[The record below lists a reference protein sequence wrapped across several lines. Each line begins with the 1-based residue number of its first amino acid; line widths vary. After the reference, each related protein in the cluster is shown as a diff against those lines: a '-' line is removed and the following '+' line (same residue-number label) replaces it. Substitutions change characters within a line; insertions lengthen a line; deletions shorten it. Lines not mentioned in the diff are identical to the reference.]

1 MRSTSGPTG
10 SRCTSRSC
18 WAPER
23 PGARRRAGHPRGDL
37 PSTIEDA
44 VLDRLSR
51 RSPDAQAVARA
62 GAVVG
67 RCFIPD
73 VLAEIMDVPPASLDD
88 PLQELI
94 EHGVLEPPGSRGLLD
109 FRHQLLRDAIYRS
122 VPLRDRRRF
131 HARAG
136 EFGTNLEGQSEIHS
150 SRHFEL
156 AGDRRRAYDTAR
168 AGARQAARIAAHR
181 EACELYRR
189 AAANLPDD
197 APPMERVEV
206 YIALA
211 REALD
216 IEDLQTA
223 GDASRQAA
231 TTARAAGETVAAI
244 QAETLDLEVGSR
256 QGLAASAEIARIDRL
271 LAELDALPPAETREA
286 RVDLELWRALTRTR
300 IRDLT
305 GARDGFAT
313 VRRLGDELGDPEWAM
328 VADWKGA
335 VNEFAAGDL
344 EAEHPADRRDRPR
357 GGAPRLWV
365 HRRLGLPGRVAMASK
380 VMDYQ
385 AARYWMS
392 EGLRYADAIEQ
403 SFCAHVIRANTALV
417 DWATGTDWSAAD
429 DRGRQAIADRGCLI
443 GAARARW
450 AVGYIALARGQT
462 DLAEEEL
469 TAALTFGEADE
480 GDRLHPPAAL
490 GAGGGRA
497 DRR

>member
-1 MRSTSGPTG
+1 
-10 SRCTSRSC
+10 
-18 WAPER
+18 
-23 PGARRRAGHPRGDL
+23 
-37 PSTIEDA
+37 
-44 VLDRLSR
+44 
-51 RSPDAQAVARA
+51 
-62 GAVVG
+62 
-67 RCFIPD
+67 
-73 VLAEIMDVPPASLDD
+73 MDVPPASLDD

-344 EAEHPADRRDRPR
+344 EASIQRTGEIAHEAE
-357 GGAPRLWV
+357 
-365 HRRLGLPGRVAMASK
+365 RLGYGSTGVSAFRDASLMASK

-462 DLAEEEL
+462 DS
-469 TAALTFGEADE
+469 
-480 GDRLHPPAAL
+480 RR
-490 GAGGGRA
+490 GGTHGRA
-497 DRR
+497 RIR